1 MSGFRFQDPLW
12 LLLLIPLV
20 VLGILAVHRQ
30 RRAAVLYSD
39 TSLLATL
46 PKTMALRV
54 KRLLPWVR
62 LLGMALV
69 VAALARP
76 QRGLSE
82 FRIRTEGIAVQ
93 MCIDRSGSMMAMDFH
108 LDGEQVNRLEAV
120 KSVFGDFVT
129 GGGRLPGRPDDLIG
143 LIDFGGY
150 ANSKCPL
157 TLDHGALLEVVDT
170 VQIAPLRQTLRDEKL
185 SRRLPQEL
193 QGRLAQ
199 QLEMEQATAIGDA
212 VTLAVDRLK
221 DIEAKSRVI
230 ILLSDGENTAGV
242 VAPAEAAEAA
252 KAFGIKIYTIG
263 VGSTTDFAPFPV
275 QDIYGR
281 TVLRTQRVRLDE
293 ATLEMMAE
301 TTGGR
306 YFNAQDTRALQ
317 NVYAEID
324 KLEKTVSE
332 GRLYTEYRELYQWAM
347 FPGLALILLEIILS
361 CTRFRSLP

>member
-12 LLLLIPLV
+12 LLLLIPLI
-20 VLGILAVHRQ
+20 VLGILAVRRQ

-46 PKTMALRV
+46 PKTMALRL

-76 QRGLSE
+76 QQGLSE
-82 FRIRTEGIAVQ
+82 FRINAEGIAIQ

-129 GGGRLPGRPDDLIG
+129 GAKRLPGRPDDLIG

-170 VQIAPLRQTLRDEKL
+170 IEIAPLRKTLQDEKL
-185 SRRLPQEL
+185 TRRLPQEL
-193 QGRLAQ
+193 QARLAE
-199 QLEMEQATAIGDA
+199 QLEAEQATAIGDA

-263 VGSTTDFAPFPV
+263 VGSTGWAPFPMR
-275 QDIYGR
+275 DLYDR
-281 TVLRTQRVRLDE
+281 TVLRRQPVRLDE
-293 ATLEMMAE
+293 ATLKMMAE

-306 YFNAQDTRALQ
+306 YFNAQDTRALE

-324 KLEKTVSE
+324 KLEKTLSE

-347 FPGLALILLEIILS
+347 FPGMLLILLEIVLS
-361 CTRFRSLP
+361 STRFRSLP